1 MVRWARAF
9 FLLVLAIVLLTVAA
23 ANRAPVSVALL
34 PPEVERFMV
43 LGRTISLP
51 LFLVIFAAMLA
62 GLALGFVWEWLRE
75 ARLRD
80 EARALKQ
87 KVLVLER
94 DMARLKGS
102 SGAVHDD
109 VLAMLDTRGTAP

>member
-23 ANRAPVSVALL
+23 ANRAQVSVALL
-34 PPEVERFMV
+34 PPEVERFLD
-43 LGRTISLP
+43 LGRTVDLP

-80 EARALKQ
+80 EARGLKQ
-87 KVLVLER
+87 KVMVLER
-94 DMARLKGS
+94 DLARLKG
-102 SGAVHDD
+102 GPDAVRDD
-109 VLAMLDTRGTAP
+109 VLAMLDTKRPAP